1 MPQTSLSMHE
11 PRTRRFRLSG
21 VAGVLVAT
29 TVVAVPALI
38 LRDGGLE
45 RISAHLP
52 NLALVAAAPLK
63 IQIHLTAALTALAV
77 GTVLMVG
84 VKGTALHR
92 TLGWTWV
99 VAMAVT
105 AISSLFIHEM
115 NHGAMS
121 WIHMLSGWILIAL
134 PIAVYAA
141 RRHKVSLHRRFMTG
155 LFVGGLIVAGGFAFI
170 PGRLLWRVFFG

>member
-1 MPQTSLSMHE
+1 MSQTSLSMHE
-11 PRTRRFRLSG
+11 PRARRFRLFG

-29 TVVAVPALI
+29 TAAAVPALM
-38 LRDGGLE
+38 LRDHGLE
-45 RISAHLP
+45 GIMPHLP

-63 IQIHLTAALTALAV
+63 IQIHLTAAVTALVV
-77 GTVLMVG
+77 GTVLMIG
-84 VKGTALHR
+84 VKGSALHR
-92 TLGWTWV
+92 GLGWTWV
-99 VAMAVT
+99 IAMALT
-105 AISSLFIHEM
+105 AVSSLFIHEM

-121 WIHMLSGWILIAL
+121 WIHLLSGWTIIAL

-141 RRHKVSLHRRFMTG
+141 RRHKVALHRRFMTG

>member
-1 MPQTSLSMHE
+1 MSQTSLSMHE
-11 PRTRRFRLSG
+11 PRPRRFRLFG

-29 TVVAVPALI
+29 TAAAVPALM
-38 LRDGGLE
+38 LREG
-45 RISAHLP
+45 IAPHLP

-63 IQIHLTAALTALAV
+63 IQIHLTAAVTALVV
-77 GTVLMVG
+77 GTVLMIG
-84 VKGTALHR
+84 VKGSALHR
-92 TLGWTWV
+92 GLGWTWV
-99 VAMAVT
+99 IAMALT

-121 WIHMLSGWILIAL
+121 WIHLLSGWTIIAL

-141 RRHKVSLHRRFMTG
+141 RRHKVALHRRFMTG